1 MLIEFDQIVKTYE
14 CPTGI
19 IHIGAHDLEE
29 RSMYLEHGVDNI
41 IWVEANPEIVDRNI
55 SKISDKEKLFQYIIT
70 DKDDE
75 VYNFNITN
83 NGESSSILDL
93 ELHRHHHPHIH
104 VTNTVKLKSK
114 RIDTLIK
121 ENSINI
127 ENYDFINIDIQGS
140 ELLAMK
146 GFGDYL
152 QSVKY
157 IYTEVNTNYLYKN
170 CCLISEI
177 DSFLSDFN
185 FQRKET
191 MITEYEWG
199 DALYIKQ

>member
-1 MLIEFDQIVKTYE
+1 MLIEFNQIVKTYG

-19 IHIGAHDLEE
+19 IHIGAHDLQE
-29 RSMYLEHGVDNI
+29 RSMYLDQNVSNI
-41 IWVEANPEIVDRNI
+41 IWIEANPEIVDRNI
-55 SKISDKEKLFQYIIT
+55 SKISNNEKLFQYIIT
-70 DKDDE
+70 DKDD
-75 VYNFNITN
+75 VMYNFNITN

-93 ELHRHHHPHIH
+93 DLHKHHHPHIH

-114 RIDTLIK
+114 RIDTLIR

-127 ENYDFINIDIQGS
+127 ENYNFINVDIQGS

-170 CCLISEI
+170 CCLMNEI
-177 DSFLSDFN
+177 DDFLSGFN

-191 MITEYEWG
+191 MITKYEWG